1 MGQRSRQPARAVPWT
16 PRPIT
21 PTQLRAIEAGRAAL
35 RRGDYVSLEEAEEYV
50 ARQRSKSSQ
59 GRRHKVQSR

>member
-1 MGQRSRQPARAVPWT
+1 MGQRSRQPAREVPWT

-35 RRGDYVSLEEAEEYV
+35 RRGDYVTLEQAEEYV

-59 GRRHKVQSR
+59 GRPRG